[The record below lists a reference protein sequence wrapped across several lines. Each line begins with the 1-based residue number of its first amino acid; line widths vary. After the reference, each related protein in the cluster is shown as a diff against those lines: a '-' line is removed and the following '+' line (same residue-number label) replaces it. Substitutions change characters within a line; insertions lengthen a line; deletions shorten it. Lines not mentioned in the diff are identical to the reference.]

1 MLGDMLVTCYEEKSM
16 FRKLKAIKKTM
27 WEKKKKK
34 KEEEE
39 EEEEEGEDA

>member
-1 MLGDMLVTCYEEKSM
+1 MLGDIHVTCYEEKSM

-27 WEKKKKK
+27 WEKK
-34 KEEEE
+34 